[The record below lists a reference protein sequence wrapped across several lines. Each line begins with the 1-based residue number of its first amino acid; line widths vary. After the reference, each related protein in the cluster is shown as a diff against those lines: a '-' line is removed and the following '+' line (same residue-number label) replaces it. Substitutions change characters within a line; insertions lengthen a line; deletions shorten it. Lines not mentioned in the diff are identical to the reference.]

1 MFFTVQSSVCRED
14 QKQNDKYSNGGGSV
28 SFPYASRTSPHAP
41 KYKVNGKIRARE
53 VRVLDADNQQ
63 IGIRSLSDALRMAQ
77 NLGVDL
83 VEIAAEA
90 NPPVCRLI
98 NFGKFRYEE
107 SKREKKAQDGQRNQ
121 LKEIQLRPGIDVHD
135 FDTKLNHAREFLESG
150 LQVKISLRFRG
161 RELRHPEIG
170 QQVMERFVKE
180 LMPYGRTDSPPKRV
194 DRSIHTMLRPVARKQ
209 QPQPQP
215 QRTKGDLPK
224 GKDTPTAVTTPET
237 KAPPQA
243 EPFNSVDL
251 PDITPASKQDSV

>member
-1 MFFTVQSSVCRED
+1 M
-14 QKQNDKYSNGGGSV
+14 
-28 SFPYASRTSPHAP
+28 SFPYASRSTPHAP

-170 QQVMERFVKE
+170 QQVIDRFVKD
-180 LMPYGRTDSPPKRV
+180 LMPYGRTDTPPKRV

-209 QPQPQP
+209 QPQPQ
-215 QRTKGDLPK
+215 RAKGELPK
-224 GKDTPTAVTTPET
+224 KSEDESAPVSPET
-237 KAPPQA
+237 KSRPSA
-243 EPFNSVDL
+243 EPFNAINPIVLADNDNPAGDQASV
-251 PDITPASKQDSV
+251 